1 MLSPSA
7 RLRTALLLAS
17 TWAVPASFAAEAPD
31 ATAALDRAIAAAE
44 AALREG
50 RPHVAETLY
59 GKALFEGWLLMGTL
73 ERLDGCLPEA
83 RQAFRSASTFA
94 GEDRRALQLLAS
106 AHLQMGDAAAALE
119 ILRPVARKD
128 PPDVATRRLLAQ
140 ALMASGQPA
149 PAVKELEEA
158 RAVAPADLELAF
170 DLAGGYLELKHVDD
184 AARIFAQIGAA
195 RPIPQTHVLIGRTY
209 RDHGEYELA
218 RAELRAALKQ
228 DPNVRR
234 AHYYLGNVIVAE
246 MGRAGLEE
254 AIPEFQAELKVAP
267 RDALTNLELGMAL
280 VDTHRPEEALTS
292 LEIAARSE
300 PPQAQAFYYLGR
312 AQLALDRPA
321 AAVAS
326 QRRAL
331 ELAEGQG
338 ASTEARKMIHLQLG
352 QALRKLGQT
361 QEATPHFAEAES
373 LAGQGSA
380 AARERMARHLA
391 DQPDAETAKTHF
403 VPVSEASS
411 LAVLSASQRLE
422 LKVRVKGMLAR
433 AYLNLGVM
441 QAQGE
446 QHVRAAELFEKAG
459 ELDPELAQVP
469 SSLGV
474 AYFNAKEYDKATGP
488 LTRALLA
495 KPEDGGLKRMLAMAW
510 LNARNYTRA
519 AELLRDDAEVETDPS
534 LQFAYGLALVKSERA
549 AEAERVFSRL
559 LAAHG
564 DSAELSVLLGQ
575 ASAQQGDFDAAVE
588 SLKRALRLKADVAEA
603 NATLG
608 VIYLKQGKLAEAEE
622 ALRAELKTQPADV
635 KSQQNLAAVLDM
647 EQRPEEA
654 VVLLRGVV
662 KASPDS
668 ADARYLLGK
677 ILLGQGAVGEAVEQL
692 EAAARLSPEDAN
704 VQYQLGRAYQKLGR
718 EEQAQKKFELF
729 RQLKDKRR
737 GAVP

>member
-1 MLSPSA
+1 VGSVLAPGM
-7 RLRTALLLAS
+7 TAETGS
-17 TWAVPASFAAEAPD
+17 DP
-31 ATAALDRAIAAAE
+31 TAALQVAIATAESSLQKGDLKAAE
-44 AALREG
+44 SRYREAL
-50 RPHVAETLY
+50 A
-59 GKALFEGWLLMGTL
+59 EGWLLIGRL
-73 ERLDGCLPEA
+73 ERH
-83 RQAFRSASTFA
+83 A
-94 GEDRRALQLLAS
+94 GQVEPAVRAL
-106 AHLQMGDAAAALE
+106 DEAAAAKPL
-119 ILRPVARKD
+119 D
-128 PPDVATRRLLAQ
+128 PERVFLLAT
-140 ALMASGQPA
+140 
-149 PAVKELEEA
+149 E
-158 RAVAPADLELAF
+158 
-170 DLAGGYLELKHVDD
+170 YLWLKKVD
-184 AARIFAQIGAA
+184 AAERLFAQVVQA
-195 RPIPQTHVLIGRTY
+195 RPIPQTHVLIGRSY
-209 RDHGEYELA
+209 RDAGEYD
-218 RAELRAALKQ
+218 RARAALRAGLAQ
-228 DPNVRR
+228 DPTVRR
-234 AHYYLGNVIVAE
+234 AHYYLGMVLLADARTGEGRLEQAMAE
-246 MGRAGLEE
+246 FRE
-254 AIPEFQAELKVAP
+254 ELKQDPQDPPTNDQLGVA
-267 RDALTNLELGMAL
+267 LLEA
-280 VDTHRPEEALTS
+280 DRPAEALPA
-292 LEIAARSE
+292 LEAAVRGE
-300 PPQAQAFYYLGR
+300 ARPLHLYHLGR

-321 AAVAS
+321 DAAATLK
-326 QRRAL
+326 RAL
-331 ELAEGQG
+331 ERAGEQETDKADLE
-338 ASTEARKMIHLQLG
+338 KFHYQLG
-352 QALRKLGQT
+352 LALRKLGRT
-361 QEATPHFAEAES
+361 EEA
-373 LAGQGSA
+373 
-380 AARERMARHLA
+380 ARHLA
-391 DQPDAETAKTHF
+391 
-403 VPVSEASS
+403 EARRLSS
-411 LAVLSASQRLE
+411 APADPPAQQTE
-422 LKVRVKGMLAR
+422 LKKRVRGVLAR

-737 GAVP
+737 GSVP